1 MVIFVPCFYFS
12 RCCQYSS
19 GFLGLYIYLP
29 KLCIQHCNEFRTWP
43 KLVQFDA
50 FLSWPASKLREAKNL
65 CLVFSCN
72 DANNG
77 WIFWEIKSMSNIFVF
92 LVVSRQSDSNFFVT
106 RTENL
111 FHYQKQQSWGEV
123 PMPRYPLLVL
133 SLDLKFCFKKYWGR
147 QYHPPGAPA
156 STHSIQLDLQIKCR
170 GH

>member
-43 KLVQFDA
+43 KLVQFDT
-50 FLSWPASKLREAKNL
+50 FLSWPASKLRVAKNL

-77 WIFWEIKSMSNIFVF
+77 GIFWEIKFSNIFVF
-92 LVVSRQSDSNFFVT
+92 LVVLRQSESNFCHTNRKPFSASKT
-106 RTENL
+106 TKLRFTNASISLAGFTPRFKLLRTAI
-111 FHYQKQQSWGEV
+111 S
-123 PMPRYPLLVL
+123 
-133 SLDLKFCFKKYWGR
+133 
-147 QYHPPGAPA
+147 
-156 STHSIQLDLQIKCR
+156 STHNYTLKLNVEDT
-170 GH
+170 